1 MHHGEE
7 EEEVVNLFDEKV
19 LIDLDDEEEVV
30 NLFAHNERIGH
41 IYIAPI
47 KNDSTSPI
55 MNVDM

>member
-1 MHHGEE
+1 MY
-7 EEEVVNLFDEKV
+7 DEKV

-41 IYIAPI
+41 IYIEP
-47 KNDSTSPI
+47 KENDNTSPI